1 MIAATRKV
9 LNATTLLMC
18 LLMVHGAASGSLL
31 NGLVIFGDSLTDT
44 GNNAFVFDNI
54 IGPPAPPGTLRTRA
68 PIATPD
74 FVPTFPYA
82 SNRYSNGP
90 VWPEPFAALL
100 GAHLGIN
107 LDAGALPALL
117 GGSNFAFGAA
127 RMGPPG
133 ATFPLNVADQV
144 ALYLTQTGGSAS
156 PTTLY
161 VVQGGGNDARDALLV
176 AAGGGDP
183 SPFISSYAANTV
195 AIVAQLYAA
204 GAEHFLLLN
213 VPDVGLAP
221 AVRALGPTAIMAG
234 TQVAKAMNISLE
246 TTLGALSPALLDGV
260 RGFDVFQYLN
270 DVVNAPSAFGFTD
283 VDSACAFD
291 PACIANPATTFFW
304 DGIHPTAAAHAAI
317 ARGAFAA
324 LVRAD
329 IPEPPIVM
337 LVALALFGLLR
348 MGGAGERRAIGL

>member
-18 LLMVHGAASGSLL
+18 LMVHGAASGSLL

-44 GNNAFVFDNI
+44 GNNALVFDNI
-54 IGPPAPPGTLRTRA
+54 IGPPAPPGTLRTPA
-68 PIATPD
+68 PIPTPD
-74 FVPTFPYA
+74 FVPTFPYDL
-82 SNRYSNGP
+82 NRYSNGQ

-117 GGSNFAFGAA
+117 GGGNFAFGGA

-144 ALYLTQTGGSAS
+144 ALYLTQTGGVAS
-156 PTTLY
+156 PATLY

-183 SPFISSYAANTV
+183 TPFIASYAANTV
-195 AIVAQLYAA
+195 SVLAQLHAA

-213 VPDVGLAP
+213 VPDIGLAP
-221 AVRALGPTAIMAG
+221 AVRALGAIGMTAG
-234 TQVAKAMNISLE
+234 TQVARDMNTSLE
-246 TTLGALSPALLDGV
+246 AMLDPLSPALLDGV
-260 RGFDVFQYLN
+260 REFDVFQFLN
-270 DVVNAPSAFGFTD
+270 DVANAPSAFGFTD
-283 VDSACAFD
+283 VASACAFD
-291 PACIANPATTFFW
+291 PVCIANPATTFFW

-329 IPEPPIVM
+329 IPEPPIVV
-337 LVALALFGLLR
+337 LVALALFALLR
-348 MGGAGERRAIGL
+348 MGSAGERCAARP